1 MFRGAIGA
9 TRLARRLRCDS
20 RTMTRS
26 HTFALA
32 LAIALVVAT
41 TMPLAASDGPGTLDP
56 RIRTEDQ
63 RLLRLIA
70 EGMRRSA
77 TLRALAQRITQ
88 SDVVVYVFCDGDPQS
103 RIAGRMTFL
112 SAAGGIRYLVVRLAR
127 LRSHAQQIA
136 ILAHELQHAVEVADT
151 PAIVDS
157 ESLAREYLRI
167 GHVNR
172 DSPTPGLTFDTRA
185 AIATGYRVLDELATD

>member
-1 MFRGAIGA
+1 
-9 TRLARRLRCDS
+9 
-20 RTMTRS
+20 MTRS
-26 HTFALA
+26 HTFAIA
-32 LAIALVVAT
+32 LAIPLLLGAT
-41 TMPLAASDGPGTLDP
+41 TPLAASDEPDAVDP
-56 RIRTEDQ
+56 RIRTDDRHLQ
-63 RLLRLIA
+63 RLID

-77 TLRALAQRITQ
+77 TLRALGQRITR

-112 SAAGGIRYLVVRLAR
+112 SAAGGMRYLVVRLAPLQSR
-127 LRSHAQQIA
+127 VQLIA
-136 ILAHELQHAVEVADT
+136 MLAHELQHVVEVADT

-172 DSPTPGLTFDTRA
+172 HSPTPGLAFDTRA
-185 AIATGYRVLDELATD
+185 AIAIGHRVLDELD